1 METFKMIL
9 GGIITVVIVVGLV
22 VPTVLHYITTLKECR
37 ELRRQIDEER
47 KRRENNLTK
56 KLGSK
61 D

>member
-1 METFKMIL
+1 MIL

-37 ELRRQIDEER
+37 ELQRQIDEER
-47 KRRENNLTK
+47 KRREKNLTK

>member
-1 METFKMIL
+1 MEIFKIIL

-37 ELRRQIDEER
+37 ELRSQIDEER
-47 KRRENNLTK
+47 ERRENNLRK
-56 KLGSK
+56 KIGSK

>member
-37 ELRRQIDEER
+37 ELRRQIDQER

-56 KLGSK
+56 S
-61 D
+61 

>member
-37 ELRRQIDEER
+37 ELQRQIDEER
-47 KRRENNLTK
+47 KRQENNLTK

>member
-1 METFKMIL
+1 MEIFKMIL

-37 ELRRQIDEER
+37 ELQRQIDEER
-47 KRRENNLTK
+47 KRQEKFDK

>member
-37 ELRRQIDEER
+37 ELQSQIDEER
-47 KRRENNLTK
+47 KRQEKNLTK
-56 KLGSK
+56 S
-61 D
+61 

>member
-37 ELRRQIDEER
+37 ELQRHIDEER
-47 KRRENNLTK
+47 KRQEKFDK

>member
-37 ELRRQIDEER
+37 ELRRQIDQER
-47 KRRENNLTK
+47 KRRENNLRK